1 MEGKTGNKTG
11 GKTELNK
18 LLAEIK
24 KQKYKW
30 VVLFE
35 DFEDIDS
42 GVYFLQEDIEDKLNS
57 KGDFIR
63 LGDIVVNKSYITGV
77 VTVDKYIE
85 MVKEDTPTLATNN
98 K

>member
-1 MEGKTGNKTG
+1 MGGKTGSK
-11 GKTELNK
+11 KELNK

-35 DFEDIDS
+35 DIDN

-63 LGDIVVNKSYITGV
+63 LGDTIINKSYITAV

-85 MVKEDTPTLATNN
+85 MVKEEDTPTLATNN